1 MSIVAEKA
9 IEHLGETQGMEN
21 HDHDIVHGLSKRL
34 DALWRYD
41 QYIANAEGY
50 PELKKLWQDL
60 KRQDQENVN
69 RLRKMVADHATKGC
83 F

>member
-1 MSIVAEKA
+1 MAVQTETV
-9 IEHLGETQGMEN
+9 EHIGETKGIEN
-21 HDHDIVHGLSKRL
+21 HDHDLIHELSKRL

-41 QYIANAEGY
+41 QRIANADGH
-50 PELKKLWQDL
+50 PALQDLWREL

-69 RLRKMVADHATKGC
+69 RMKTLVAEEINKGC